1 MGSTAAFIAADAQV
15 STVVALL
22 SDRLIDEEVL
32 SVRQESIHG
41 SIVLTLSCFS
51 KTFVNKFNQ
60 DYEEKHLAFETQ
72 FWGTKMALAD
82 REEVKFSAE
91 NLSKTKTEM

>member
-1 MGSTAAFIAADAQV
+1 
-15 STVVALL
+15 
-22 SDRLIDEEVL
+22 VL
-32 SVRQESIHG
+32 SVRRESILR

-51 KTFVNKFNQ
+51 QAFVNKFNQ

-82 REEVKFSAE
+82 RGAVKFSAE

>member
-1 MGSTAAFIAADAQV
+1 MHWSLHREIDLSKRCFFRPSGIHSTDLLFSPCRAFQA
-15 STVVALL
+15 
-22 SDRLIDEEVL
+22 
-32 SVRQESIHG
+32 
-41 SIVLTLSCFS
+41 
-51 KTFVNKFNQ
+51 FVNKFNQ
-60 DYEEKHLAFETQ
+60 DYEQKHLAFETQ